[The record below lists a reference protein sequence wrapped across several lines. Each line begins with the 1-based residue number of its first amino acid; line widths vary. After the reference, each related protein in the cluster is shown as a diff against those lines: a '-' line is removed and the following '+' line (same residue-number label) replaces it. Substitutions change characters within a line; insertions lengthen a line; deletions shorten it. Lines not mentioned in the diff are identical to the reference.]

1 MLTLNTKIEQINK
14 VGPAYLKKLNK
25 LNIKTIQDLF
35 FHFPNRYED
44 FRKKTLINKLKE
56 SEKATIQG
64 EIVDIKNTR
73 FFHRR
78 MVLTDALIKDKS
90 GSIKAVWF
98 NQPYLI
104 ETLKKGKIVNLS
116 GKLSFYKKTLC
127 FSNPVYELTKKETT
141 HTGRLVPVYRETEGI
156 SSRYLRF
163 LIKPLLCLTKQI
175 SDFLPVQI
183 KNKFNLMDLTQAIEQ
198 IHFPGN
204 LSLVKKARQRL
215 AFNELFLIQLISL
228 QQRQKLNKE
237 KSVKLL
243 FDKNLIK
250 PFVKN
255 LPFELT
261 DDQKIAAWEIFQ
273 DIAKNNPMNR
283 LLNGDVG
290 SGKTIVAIMAALAV
304 AKQKYQ
310 TAIMA
315 PTEILAKQ
323 HFQTFKDTL
332 KKSNIKICLLTR
344 NNKDAKLKKKIAEGK
359 MDIIIGTHAIIQ
371 KDLSFKNLALA
382 IIDEQH
388 RFGVAQR
395 AALQKKICQIDDGL
409 KTIPHLLSMTATPI
423 PRTLALTIYGDLDI
437 SLIKEMPQGRQK
449 IITEI
454 VSPKNRDK
462 TYNFIREQIKQKRQ
476 VFVICPLI
484 EESDKL
490 SSRSGQAEIKSVT
503 QEYEKL
509 SKKIFPKFKL
519 AMLHGKLKPNEKEKI
534 MNQFK
539 KGKTDILISTSVVEV
554 GVDIPNAAVM
564 IIEGSDRF
572 GLAQLHQFRGRIGR
586 GNIQSSCFLFTNSS
600 TKKTHQRLKAM
611 LTAKDGFEL
620 AEKDLKIRGAGDFI
634 GTRQWGLPDLAM
646 ASLNDLE
653 LIKKTRQAARIVLEN
668 NLLTSE
674 IKLRLKKFNENIHL
688 E

>member
-14 VGPAYLKKLNK
+14 VGPAYLKRLYK

-44 FRKKTLINKLKE
+44 FRKKNLINKLKE
-56 SEKATIQG
+56 SEKSTIQG

-73 FFHRR
+73 LFYRK
-78 MVLTDALIKDKS
+78 MIITDALIKDKS

-141 HTGRLVPVYRETEGI
+141 HTGRLVPIYRETEGI

-163 LIKPLLCLTKQI
+163 LIKPLLYLTKQI
-175 SDFLPVQI
+175 NDFLPVQI

-198 IHFPGN
+198 IHFPEN
-204 LSLVKKARQRL
+204 PSLVKKARERL
-215 AFNELFLIQLISL
+215 AFNELFLIQLTFL

-255 LPFELT
+255 LSFKLT

-273 DIAKNNPMNR
+273 DMIKDKPMNR

-290 SGKTIVAIMAALAV
+290 SGKTIIAIMAALAV

-323 HFQTFKDTL
+323 HFQTFKNML
-332 KKSNIKICLLTR
+332 KKSNVKICLLTR
-344 NNKDAKLKKKIAEGK
+344 TESKPQLKKKIAEGK
-359 MDIIIGTHAIIQ
+359 IDIIIGTHSIIQ
-371 KDLSFKNLALA
+371 KDLSFKNLVLA

-388 RFGVAQR
+388 KFGVAQR
-395 AALQKKICQIDDGL
+395 AALQKNIYQIDDGL
-409 KTIPHLLSMTATPI
+409 KTIPHLLSITATPI

-437 SLIKEMPQGRQK
+437 SLIKELPQGRQK

-454 VSPKNRDK
+454 VSPKNRNK
-462 TYNFIREQIKQKRQ
+462 TYNFIKEQIKKNRQ

-484 EESDKL
+484 EESNKL
-490 SSRSGQAEIKSVT
+490 TEIKSVT

-509 SKKIFPKFKL
+509 SKDIFPEFKL

-534 MNQFK
+534 MNKFK
-539 KGKTDILISTSVVEV
+539 RGKTDILISTSVVEV
-554 GVDIPNAAVM
+554 GVDIPHATVM
-564 IIEGSDRF
+564 IIEGADRF

-586 GNIQSSCFLFTNSS
+586 GKIQSYCFLFTDSS
-600 TKKTHQRLKAM
+600 AKKTHQRLKAM

-634 GTRQWGLPDLAM
+634 GTRQWGLPDLVM

-653 LIKKTRQAARIVLEN
+653 LIKKTREAAKIVLKN
-668 NLLTSE
+668 NLITQAMEL
-674 IKLRLKKFNENIHL
+674 KLKDFNKDIHL